1 MIILILIQIFAIYQL
16 VPSRRNKIMVVL
28 SNLQSKD
35 NKGLFVFFFFHN
47 VSIYRVLYLY
57 KEGLKGSRE

>member
-35 NKGLFVFFFFHN
+35 NKGLFVFFFHN